1 MKFMSIKKK
10 KYINKEEMI
19 KLLIKNIFDEDFQ
32 FFE

>member
-1 MKFMSIKKK
+1 MSIKKK